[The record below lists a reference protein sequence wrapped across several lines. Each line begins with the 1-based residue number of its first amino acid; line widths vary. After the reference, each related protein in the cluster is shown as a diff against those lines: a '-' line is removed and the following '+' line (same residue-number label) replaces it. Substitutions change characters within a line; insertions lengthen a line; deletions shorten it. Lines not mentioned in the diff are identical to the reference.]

1 MSSTYLEKS
10 LKAGIPFDQ
19 VVPIKLKTYSELLKD
34 LETQPKPQRIM
45 SNTSTLDL
53 ITGGF
58 EEGRL
63 YILSAQTKQGK
74 STMAQT
80 FLHNMAK
87 VGGKSMMFS
96 YEMGWQ
102 EVVQIFGAMDKSE
115 NIKTELPVYVPVDL
129 HRGGGDL
136 QFQWL
141 YEAMLKAKQEKGVSV
156 AVIDHL
162 HFLLPLKDF
171 NNTSFLLGGI
181 VREIKRIAVN
191 LNIAIILI
199 AHTQKIQDDKVPDWT
214 MIRDS
219 SFITQESDVVMM
231 MYRIKSKEAA
241 KKQTDESTEDVYTNK
256 TILSVELNRM
266 GGKTGKIKM
275 KHNGVKFVDWTP
287 EDEANQ
293 KLNTFV
299 DDVKYAQTN
308 RRDKKNVY

>member
-1 MSSTYLEKS
+1 MSNYFEQSIKQ
-10 LKAGIPFDQ
+10 GIPLEQ
-19 VVPIKLKTYSELLKD
+19 IVPINLKTYRQLLNEM
-34 LETQPKPQRIM
+34 ETQEKPKKVA
-45 SNTSTLDL
+45 SNTSMLDS

-74 STMAQT
+74 TTMAQT

-87 VGGKSMMFS
+87 QGTKSMIFS

-102 EVVQIFGAMDKSE
+102 EVAEVFGKMDESE

-129 HRGGGDL
+129 HRGGGSL
-136 QFQWL
+136 QYQWL
-141 YEAMLKAKQEKGVSV
+141 YDAIRKAKEEKKVSV
-156 AVIDHL
+156 VVIDHL
-162 HFLLPLKDF
+162 HFLLPLQDF
-171 NNTSFLLGGI
+171 KNTSFILGGI

-191 LNIAIILI
+191 LNVAIILI

-219 SFITQESDVVMM
+219 SFITQESDVVFM
-231 MYRIKSKEAA
+231 MYRVKSKEAA
-241 KKQTDESTEDVYTNK
+241 KKQTDESTEEIYTNK

-275 KHNGVKFVDWTP
+275 KHNGAKFVEWTQ
-287 EDEANQ
+287 EDEEQQ
-293 KLNTFV
+293 KQNNFV
-299 DDVKYAQTN
+299 KEIQYAQNN
-308 RRDKKNVY
+308 RGNKKLLY